1 MKEIP
6 VRVARLIGFAG
17 DHARNDEGTRQFQ
30 TMYPHETGPASE
42 FMTSSP
48 ALDSESAKKFTR
60 RAAFVLATLPLVA
73 FVVLTMKVML

>member
-6 VRVARLIGFAG
+6 VRVARWTGFAV
-17 DHARNDEGTRQFQ
+17 DHARNDEEAHQFQ
-30 TMYPHETGPASE
+30 MYPHETAPDSE

-48 ALDSESAKKFTR
+48 ALDSESAKKLTR